1 MEVHVSGAEGCLVG
15 VGGGQGVCP
24 PLLCLHSVCLPAL
37 HPVHVTILHQAT
49 PTLTPFPFLYASEEP
64 AGVLKPPKATDRT
77 LLSPRGPQGD
87 GTLGFLLEGTFMTW
101 MRGTELLP
109 GP

>member
-15 VGGGQGVCP
+15 VRGAGCVPSFVVP
-24 PLLCLHSVCLPAL
+24 PQCLSSSSPF
-37 HPVHVTILHQAT
+37 HVTILYQAT

-77 LLSPRGPQGD
+77 LLSPKGPLGD